1 MKKYFLV
8 ILVLV
13 LLTGCNGKKEESAK
27 IKMSCNKEETTH
39 TVKEGDVLSCKLL
52 GDEYK
57 VTISSVS
64 KDTIK
69 IKVNTYGLTDSH
81 SLLEKK
87 DEFEFS
93 KDKALNLT
101 TQTTDYSESLKLSY
115 ES

>member
-8 ILVLV
+8 ILLLV
-13 LLTGCNGKKEESAK
+13 LLTGCNSKEESAK
-27 IKMSCNKEETTH
+27 IKMDCNKEVTTH
-39 TVKEGDVLSCKLL
+39 TVKKGDTLSCKLM

-57 VTISSVS
+57 ITINSVS

-69 IKVNTYGLTDSH
+69 IKVDRYGLIDNN
-81 SLLEKK
+81 SLLDKK

-93 KDKALNLT
+93 KDKSLKLN
-101 TQTTDYSESLKLSY
+101 TQSTDYQEILELSY